1 MKKILYIL
9 FLLFGTLNLN
19 AQDVEVSSSI
29 DTNYLLFGEQTQI
42 HLKVKGQL
50 NGEKIEVKFPHIIDT
65 LNEFVE
71 VVHSS
76 PIDTSYPDKNDLSI
90 FEQTQTITITSFDSG
105 YYLLPPFH
113 FIIGDDTVTTTEELF
128 IDVQPVAVDTSK
140 SIFDIKKPIEEPFS
154 MIDWLKENWIWIV
167 AILVVIIL
175 IIVLIKY
182 LKNRPEPEVKEVIQ
196 KIPAHELALQHLEK
210 LREQNL
216 WQSGK
221 VKQYHSEISEILR
234 TYLEDRYKMP
244 ALENTTDEI
253 MQSMRFQT
261 INPDVLAKLKHT
273 LSLADLVKFAKEQ
286 PLPAENELSLVNA
299 IEFVNE
305 TKPIIVTPDTNNAE

>member
-1 MKKILYIL
+1 MRKLIYIL
-9 FLLFGTLNLN
+9 FVLFGALNLN
-19 AQDVEVSSSI
+19 AQDIEVSSSI

-42 HLKVKGQL
+42 HLKVKCQL
-50 NGEKIEVKFPHIIDT
+50 NGEKINVKFPHIIDT

-76 PIDTSYPDKNDLSI
+76 PIDTSYPDKNDLSV

-105 YYLLPPFH
+105 YYLLPPFK
-113 FIIGDDTVTTTEELF
+113 FTVGGDTVSTSEELF

-140 SIFDIKKPIEEPFS
+140 AIFDIKKPIEEPFS
-154 MIDWLKENWIWIV
+154 IIDWLKENWIWIV

-175 IIVLIKY
+175 IIVLIKF
-182 LKNRPEPEVKEVIQ
+182 LKNRSEPVVEEVVPD
-196 KIPAHELALQHLEK
+196 IPIHELALQHLEK

-253 MQSMRFQT
+253 IQSLRFQT
-261 INPDVLAKLKHT
+261 ISPDVLAKLNQT
-273 LSLADLVKFAKEQ
+273 LALADLVKFAKEQ

-299 IEFVNE
+299 IEFVNQ
-305 TKPIIVTPDTNNAE
+305 TKQIVVTPDTDNA